1 MHETASSIRETV
13 RQRARRTGACLLVA
27 ALMAGLGLAHAA
39 PAKAGFAEGVAAHD
53 AGDFETAF
61 QEFLPLAQEGDE
73 VAQFNIGVMYQ
84 FGQGRPKNDTEAGYW
99 YRLAAERGHAS
110 AQFNLGWM
118 YENGYGVPEND
129 AEAVKWYRRAAEQ
142 GDASA
147 QFNLG
152 LMYAHGEGVLENNAE
167 AARWY
172 RRAAEQGDAQAQFNL
187 GLMYE
192 FGEGVAENDAEA
204 VRWYRHAADQGNA
217 KAQTNLGFMYDFGM
231 GVPENDAEAVRWYR
245 RASDQ
250 GNAKAQFNLGLM
262 YELGEGVPTDW
273 MEAHF
278 WYNLSAA
285 GSPSGADRD
294 QAVRSRDRVQAL
306 LSPTQIAR
314 AQAMA
319 RDWRPKAEDATRV
332 AAEPPLQPAP
342 SVDIEVREIQ
352 SLLGSIGYDPGPV
365 DGIMGQKTRE
375 AILSFQQVAG
385 LSVDGEVTEVLVAAL
400 RFALALRS
408 QPTAIAQEREVVA
421 TGSGFAV
428 TRDGL
433 VLTNEHVVAGC
444 GELRVRA
451 PEGGL
456 SMAASLVAFDPS
468 NDLALLQAPV
478 RFAAS
483 AVFRDGRGI
492 RSGDGIVVVGHP
504 LRGLLADE
512 ASVTTGAVSALA
524 GLRNDARYLQL
535 TAPVQPGNS
544 GGPLV
549 DMSGRVVGVVV
560 AKLDA
565 MKVADATGDIPQNVN
580 FAVKAAI
587 ARSFLDANDVAYASA
602 PPEGAMAAA
611 DVGAATKAMTVLV
624 ECWR

>member
-1 MHETASSIRETV
+1 MGICILAAS
-13 RQRARRTGACLLVA
+13 LVA
-27 ALMAGLGLAHAA
+27 CLGLARTA
-39 PAKAGFAEGVAAHD
+39 PAEAGFAEGSAAYEE
-53 AGDFETAF
+53 GDYATAF
-61 QEFLPLAQEGDE
+61 REFLPLARAGDRYI
-73 VAQFNIGVMYQ
+73 QFIV
-84 FGQGRPKNDTEAGYW
+84 
-99 YRLAAERGHAS
+99 
-110 AQFNLGWM
+110 
-118 YENGYGVPEND
+118 
-129 AEAVKWYRRAAEQ
+129 
-142 GDASA
+142 
-147 QFNLG
+147 G
-152 LMYAHGEGVLENNAE
+152 LMYDFGEGVIENDSE
-167 AARWY
+167 AGRWY
-172 RRAAEQGDAQAQFNL
+172 RRAADQGLAEAQFNL
-187 GLMYE
+187 GNMYRR
-192 FGEGVAENDAEA
+192 GEGV
-204 VRWYRHAADQGNA
+204 
-217 KAQTNLGFMYDFGM
+217 
-231 GVPENDAEAVRWYR
+231 PSNDAEAVRWYR
-245 RASDQ
+245 RAAEQGYANAQFNLGFMYDFGEGVPGNDVEAVRWYRRAADQ
-250 GNAKAQFNLGLM
+250 GNANAQFNLGLM

-294 QAVRSRDRVQAL
+294 QAVQNRDRVQAR
-306 LSPTQIAR
+306 LSREQIAR
-314 AQAMA
+314 AQARA
-319 RDWRPKAEDATRV
+319 RAWRPKAEDATSG
-332 AAEPPLQPAP
+332 AIEPVGQHAP
-342 SVDIEVREIQ
+342 SAASQVREVQ
-352 SLLGSIGYDPGPV
+352 SLLGSLGYDPGPV
-365 DGIMGQKTRE
+365 DGVMGQKTRA
-375 AILSFQQVAG
+375 AIRGFQEDAG
-385 LSVDGEVTEVLVAAL
+385 LSVDGNVTEVLVAAL
-400 RFALALRS
+400 RFALAVKS
-408 QPTAIAQEREVVA
+408 QPTAIARELELAA

-428 TRDGL
+428 TLDGL
-433 VLTNEHVVAGC
+433 VLTNEHVVTGC
-444 GELRVRA
+444 GELRLRP

-456 SMAASLVAFDPS
+456 TVAAGLLALDPT

-478 RFAAS
+478 SFAAS

-492 RSGDGIVVVGHP
+492 RAGDGVVVVGHP

-602 PPEGAMAAA
+602 PAEGAMSAA
-611 DVGAATKAMTVLV
+611 DVGAAAKAMTVLV